1 MDHTAFVTH
10 RTTLCAVAIFAAF
23 AVTGCAGSNPMKKQ
37 VVALQTEVTELRADQ
52 DRLEERLAAVE
63 LGATT
68 HEKAPSVSAAP
79 RIERPRL
86 KVVHLSPD
94 AEAESSDE
102 PADAPS
108 GESDK
113 TSADRRPIIRG
124 TGDRVVKV
132 GDAEGSDNG
141 AASAELAKE
150 AHRN

>member
-1 MDHTAFVTH
+1 M
-10 RTTLCAVAIFAAF
+10 AIFAAS

-63 LGATT
+63 LSGTT
-68 HEKAPSVSAAP
+68 HAKAPSVSAAP
-79 RIERPRL
+79 RVEHPRL

-102 PADAPS
+102 PVDAPAVDT
-108 GESDK
+108 DK

-132 GDAEGSDNG
+132 GDAEGSDDG